1 MRKNGAVPADSLTA
15 RLSTHQ
21 SLLLGSLLFGLFFGA
36 GNLIFPI
43 SMGLTAGSS
52 VLPATLGFL
61 VAAVGLPILGVV
73 ASALAG
79 TVSLHELA
87 SRVAPWFGVLFTCAL
102 YLTIGPFFAIPR
114 TATVSYEMAFGG
126 TLSDGAGRWALAG
139 FTAVFIAVALAAAIR
154 PGKLLDYVG
163 KWLTPVFLVL
173 LGLLLVVARLGSG
186 SAAPAAQGPYATHA
200 LSQGVLDGYN
210 TMDALASLAFA
221 IVVIEAVRRLGVTQ
235 PRRIAIE
242 VGRAGVL
249 AAVAMCVIYA
259 ALAILGSRST
269 HVVARDAN
277 GAVALS
283 RVASESFGGIGH
295 LLAALI
301 MGVACLKTCIGLL
314 TACAEM
320 FRTMFP
326 GSLSQRGWATVF
338 AVVSFAVANVGLDTI
353 IKAAVPVL
361 VLLYPLAIGIIVLGL
376 LDPWVRHR
384 PWAYRLT
391 TLGAGV
397 VSLLFLLATQAG
409 VPAGVASA
417 ASAAGGVLPGFELGF
432 GWILPALIGLVAGM
446 ALPRR

>member
-1 MRKNGAVPADSLTA
+1 MPIESHTA
-15 RLSTHQ
+15 RLSTRQ

-43 SMGLTAGSS
+43 SMGLAAGSS
-52 VLPATLGFL
+52 VMPATLGFL

-79 TVSLHELA
+79 TASLHELA

-114 TATVSYEMAFGG
+114 TATVSFEMAFGG
-126 TLSDGAGRWALAG
+126 TLSEGAARWALAG
-139 FTAVFIAVALAAAIR
+139 FTAVFFAVALAAAIR

-163 KWLTPVFLVL
+163 KWLTPIFLML
-173 LGLLLVVARLGSG
+173 LGLLLVVALVGSG
-186 SAAPAAQGPYATHA
+186 SQPPAAQGPYAAHA

-221 IVVIEAVRRLGVTQ
+221 IVVIEAVRRMGVQ
-235 PRRIAIE
+235 EPRRIAVE
-242 VGRAGVL
+242 VGRAGVV

-269 HVVARDAN
+269 DVVARDAN

-320 FRTMFP
+320 FATMFP
-326 GSLSQRGWATVF
+326 RSLSQRGWATLF
-338 AVVSFAVANVGLDTI
+338 AVVSFAVANVGLETI
-353 IKAAVPVL
+353 ITAAVPVL
-361 VLLYPLAIGIIVLGL
+361 VLLYPLAIAIIVLGL

-384 PWAYRLT
+384 PWTYRLT
-391 TLGAGV
+391 VLGAGV

-417 ASAAGGVLPGFELGF
+417 ASAVGGVLPGFFLGF